1 MATKQGVKRRIKP
14 VKNVTLDQE
23 VIDVIE
29 QRRKQTGLSFSA
41 QVNKDLQ
48 SLFKNV
54 NIELININ

>member
-1 MATKQGVKRRIKP
+1 MAAKQGVKRRIKP